1 MYNLL
6 VTAGEGS
13 WNEPVYTFGVG
24 RFLEHTSDAL
34 KARFGGLDAEATA
47 ALEQLPTLFAYESD
61 VGESARVGRITKIQ
75 RRHDEV
81 RITYEFD
88 HAIPPIEPKRIDEL
102 V

>member
-34 KARFGGLDAEATA
+34 KARFGGLDAEAIA
-47 ALEQLPTLFAYESD
+47 ALEQAPDPVRLRI
-61 VGESARVGRITKIQ
+61 GRRRIGARGP
-75 RRHDEV
+75 
-81 RITYEFD
+81 D
-88 HAIPPIEPKRIDEL
+88 H
-102 V
+102 